1 MDYYFEN
8 EWLKIQQEHP
18 SYLNLYVA
26 FSRDQPQKIYV
37 QDKLLEN
44 SDYLFN
50 LIHNSN
56 CLILIAGNSK
66 RMPEDVMAILEK
78 IVRNNLEKLN
88 NNDQSNLDE
97 SAKNYMKSLQ
107 AKFRIQLETWS

>member
-8 EWLKIQQEHP
+8 EWKNIQVEHP
-18 SYLNLYVA
+18 NYLNLNIA
-26 FSRDQPQKIYV
+26 FSRDQPEKIYV
-37 QDKLLEN
+37 QDQLLEN
-44 SDYLFN
+44 SDNVFN

-78 IVRNNLEKLN
+78 IIRNNLEKSN
-88 NNDQSNLDE
+88 NSDQLDE
-97 SAKNYMKSLQ
+97 LAKNYMKSLQ